1 MGSEPLAD
9 ASRPSDPLAAY
20 ARGHGFPPRN
30 PAVAGR
36 MPMTEENERYVAV
49 VRAFLREAAE

>member
-1 MGSEPLAD
+1 MLEGMDRRRS
-9 ASRPSDPLAAY
+9 
-20 ARGHGFPPRN
+20 PP
-30 PAVAGR
+30 VSGR